1 VWQQIDNSF
10 QLGRLHLN
18 RKRGTA
24 TLAVAVP
31 GPGEVSLTGAQPRS
45 RYAAGA
51 GTVSLKIVPRS
62 AKRRL
67 LRRNGS
73 LRLRL
78 TVTFTPD
85 GGTANSRSLTVR
97 LQKTG

>member
-1 VWQQIDNSF
+1 
-10 QLGRLHLN
+10 
-18 RKRGTA
+18 
-24 TLAVAVP
+24 
-31 GPGEVSLTGAQPRS
+31 
-45 RYAAGA
+45 
-51 GTVSLKIVPRS
+51 VPRS